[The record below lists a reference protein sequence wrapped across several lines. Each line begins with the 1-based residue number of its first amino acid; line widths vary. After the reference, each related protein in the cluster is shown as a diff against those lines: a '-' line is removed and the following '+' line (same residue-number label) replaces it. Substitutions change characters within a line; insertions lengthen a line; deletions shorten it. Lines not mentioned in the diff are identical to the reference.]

1 MMNHLNIIRISSARE
16 SKHNGASFY
25 EEQPARTSMDIH
37 VKACIRS
44 GFKLAQTEC
53 ALHLLLPVDFTCIKH
68 FLSLA
73 PSCCI

>member
-1 MMNHLNIIRISSARE
+1 MISSAGG
-16 SKHNGASFY
+16 SNHNEVSLY

-44 GFKLAQTEC
+44 GFKLARTVR
-53 ALHLLLPVDFTCIKH
+53 ALHLLLPVKFTCIKH